1 MVWIFLPVQDLPCF
15 LLSFTHQVN
24 CLIPQK
30 KNPFFLFLGPG
41 PCQPSHSVWA
51 RTEPAQ
57 DGGLIIPPRPSFQ
70 YAEWILHAVAP
81 EVGGKEKG
89 RRESWGG
96 NLVIASCHG
105 GVHAVE
111 FGERPVVVEAELVA
125 TGGGCCLSPPLCRD
139 TGVSFFSFPLLLLFI
154 LFPLPRLFSV
164 SSLLVLLFSF
174 LFSSP
179 PLFSP
184 VFLPTLKIPPSCFFV
199 SASVSF
205 TSPKPF
211 LL

>member
-1 MVWIFLPVQDLPCF
+1 MGCVEPISSHQIF
-15 LLSFTHQVN
+15 
-24 CLIPQK
+24 
-30 KNPFFLFLGPG
+30 FFLRSGPIPVHIFRLGQNWPG
-41 PCQPSHSVWA
+41 PRRWVNYS
-51 RTEPAQ
+51 
-57 DGGLIIPPRPSFQ
+57 PRPSFL
-70 YAEWILHAVAP
+70 YAEWILHAGAAWSRG
-81 EVGGKEKG
+81 ENRRGEEKV
-89 RRESWGG
+89 WGG
-96 NLVIASCHG
+96 NLVVASCHG

-111 FGERPVVVEAELVA
+111 HGERPVVVAAELVA
-125 TGGGCCLSPPLCRD
+125 TGGACCLSPPLCRD
-139 TGVSFFSFPLLLLFI
+139 TRVSFFSFPLLLLFI

-164 SSLLVLLFSF
+164 SSLLVLLFSFFSFFSF

-205 TSPKPF
+205 ASPKPF